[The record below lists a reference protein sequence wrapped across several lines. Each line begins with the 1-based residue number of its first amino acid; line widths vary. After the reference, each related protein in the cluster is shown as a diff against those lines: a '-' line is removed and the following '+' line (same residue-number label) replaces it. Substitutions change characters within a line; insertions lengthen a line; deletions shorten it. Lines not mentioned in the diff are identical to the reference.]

1 MDIYLRKHRLRIFL
15 NIKLM
20 TDLNDCKLYN
30 LKKAQ
35 QKLGFFFKSL
45 QFLLNLRAY
54 SSAYQ

>member
-1 MDIYLRKHRLRIFL
+1 
-15 NIKLM
+15 M

-30 LKKAQ
+30 LEEAQ
-35 QKLGFFFKSL
+35 QSWAFFTSL